1 MSELNEYIA
10 DVVYNTFLAKQSSH
24 NLQNRQSIE
33 VYYKE
38 LIAVNDDAIKE
49 TLEGKQEPSG
59 DLKAK
64 SICISPEEI
73 QTLCKIIAKELTT
86 AEYPKLI
93 ELAEK

>member
-1 MSELNEYIA
+1 M
-10 DVVYNTFLAKQSSH
+10 K
-24 NLQNRQSIE
+24 NLTISIRQSIE
-33 VYYKE
+33 VYYQE

-49 TLEGKQEPSG
+49 ILEGKQELSG

-73 QTLCKIIAKELTT
+73 QGLCKLITKESNELAT
-86 AEYPKLI
+86 AEYKQII